1 MNQSLQHLIKLLEM
15 HGFLLKRSKGSHHI
29 FYNSI
34 LNITVIVPV
43 HNKDIKKG
51 TFWLFLNKLVFT
63 KPKYKILCTETS
75 S

>member
-1 MNQSLQHLIKLLEM
+1 MNQSPQHLMKLLET

-34 LNITVIVPV
+34 SNITVVVPV

-51 TFWLFLNKLVFT
+51 TFLA
-63 KPKYKILCTETS
+63 ILKQAGIDKNEV
-75 S
+75 